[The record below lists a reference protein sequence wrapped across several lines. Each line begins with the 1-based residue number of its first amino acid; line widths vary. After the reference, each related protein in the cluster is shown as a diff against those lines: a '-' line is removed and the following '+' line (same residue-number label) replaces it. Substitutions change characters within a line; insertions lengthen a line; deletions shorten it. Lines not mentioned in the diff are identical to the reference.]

1 MENNN
6 KDTFQ
11 DRLLKLIFYLK
22 RINNEKSTKE
32 NNTSEN
38 NTKQQL
44 Q

>member
-22 RINNEKSTKE
+22 RINNEKTIKE
-32 NNTSEN
+32 NNNS
-38 NTKQQL
+38 KK
-44 Q
+44 